1 MSTQNLA
8 PLPPEPRTSKVA
20 RYALVGALM
29 LGSYGLGVC
38 TTPLKVKAETTSFA
52 TFLQVYDLLKNEY
65 VESNIK
71 DNELVY
77 GAIRGMLGSL
87 DDPYTRF
94 MDPKAFQSMQ
104 DERQGSFGGIG
115 IQIGQKDGKLT
126 VIAPIEGTPAARAGL
141 RAGDHIAEIDGK
153 ATKDMAEAE
162 AVSLIR
168 GAKGSKVT
176 LTIRRTGAEKPLAVG
191 IVRDNIVTKAVKVEE
206 VEGNLGYIRLST
218 FMSNEAGTE
227 VKTALQ
233 KFNKKDG
240 LIIDLRGNPGGL
252 LPNAVDIGSMFIKDG
267 PIVQLVNR
275 AGEKQFLKASGS
287 VIVDTKIPV
296 VVLIDAGSASAS
308 EILAGALQ
316 DTHRAT
322 LIGTKSFGKGLVQ
335 TVHSL
340 SDGSGVAITTQKYLT
355 AGGHDI
361 HKKGVE
367 PDIKIELPKLK
378 LDKTGNPDAA
388 EVKKFKD
395 TQLEKAKSF
404 LKEQVAKR
412 RSNG

>member
-1 MSTQNLA
+1 MSK
-8 PLPPEPRTSKVA
+8 KVA
-20 RYALVGALM
+20 SYALVGALM

-38 TTPLKVKAETTSFA
+38 TTPLKVKAESTSFA

-65 VESNIK
+65 VERDLK
-71 DNELVY
+71 DNSLVY

-115 IQIGQKDGKLT
+115 IQIGIKDGRLS
-126 VIAPIEGTPAARAGL
+126 VIAPMEGTPAFKAGL
-141 RAGDHIAEIDGK
+141 KAGDHIMEIDGK
-153 ATKDMAEAE
+153 PTKDMAEAE

-168 GAKGSKVT
+168 GARGTKVM
-176 LTIRRTGAEKPLAVG
+176 LTIKHAGATDSRKVA
-191 IVRDNIVTKAVKVEE
+191 IVRDNIVTKAVKIEE
-206 VEGNLGYIRLST
+206 MDGNLGYVRLST
-218 FMSNEAGTE
+218 FMSNEAGQE

-233 KFNKKDG
+233 KFNAKDG
-240 LIIDLRGNPGGL
+240 IIVDLRGNPGGL

-275 AGEKQFLKASGS
+275 EGEKQFLKASGR

-296 VVLIDAGSASAS
+296 VVLIDGGSASAS

-316 DTHRAT
+316 DTKRAT

-361 HKKGVE
+361 HKKGVV
-367 PDIKIELPKLK
+367 PDIKIELPKVK
-378 LDKTGNPDAA
+378 VDKNGVPDPA

-395 TQLEKAKSF
+395 TQMEKAKAF
-404 LKEQVAKR
+404 LKGEIAKR
-412 RSNG
+412 RAAGVM

>member
-1 MSTQNLA
+1 MSN
-8 PLPPEPRTSKVA
+8 KVA

-65 VESNIK
+65 VERELK
-71 DNELVY
+71 DNDLVY

-115 IQIGQKDGKLT
+115 IQIGIKDGKLS
-126 VIAPIEGTPAARAGL
+126 VIAPMEGTPAFKAGL
-141 RAGDHIAEIDGK
+141 KAGDHIMEIDGK
-153 ATKDMAEAE
+153 PTKDMAEAE
-162 AVSLIR
+162 AVSMIR
-168 GAKGSKVT
+168 GARGTKVT
-176 LTIRRTGAEKPLAVG
+176 LTIKHQGASESRKVA
-191 IVRDNIVTKAVKVEE
+191 IVRDNIVTKAVKIEE
-206 VEGNLGYIRLST
+206 IEGNLGYVRLST
-218 FMSNEAGTE
+218 FMSNEAGQE
-227 VKTALQ
+227 VKQALT

-240 LIIDLRGNPGGL
+240 IIVDLRGNPGGL

-275 AGEKQFLKASGS
+275 EGEKQFLKASGR
-287 VIVDTKIPV
+287 VVVDNKIPV
-296 VVLIDAGSASAS
+296 VVLIDGGSASAS

-316 DTHRAT
+316 DTKRAT

-367 PDIKIELPKLK
+367 PDIKIELPKIK
-378 LDKTGNPDAA
+378 VDKNGVPDPA

-395 TQLEKAKSF
+395 TQMEKAKAF
-404 LKEQVAKR
+404 LKGEIAKR
-412 RSNG
+412 RAAGLM

>member
-1 MSTQNLA
+1 MSN
-8 PLPPEPRTSKVA
+8 KVA
-20 RYALVGALM
+20 SYALVGALM

-65 VESNIK
+65 VDRDLK
-71 DNELVY
+71 DNTLVY

-115 IQIGQKDGKLT
+115 IQIGIKDGKLS
-126 VIAPIEGTPAARAGL
+126 VIAPMEDTPAFKAGL
-141 RAGDHIAEIDGK
+141 KAGDHIVEIDGK
-153 ATKDMAEAE
+153 PTKDMAEAE

-168 GAKGSKVT
+168 GARGTKVT
-176 LTIRRTGAEKPLAVG
+176 LTIKHAGAAEARKVA
-191 IVRDNIVTKAVKVEE
+191 IVRDNIVTKAVKIEDFD
-206 VEGNLGYIRLST
+206 GNLGYVRLST
-218 FMSNEAGTE
+218 FMSNEAGQE

-233 KFNKKDG
+233 RFNKKDG
-240 LIIDLRGNPGGL
+240 IIIDLRGNPGGL

-275 AGEKQFLKASGS
+275 EGEKQFLKANGR

-296 VVLIDAGSASAS
+296 VVLIDGGSASAS

-316 DTHRAT
+316 DTKRAT
-322 LIGTKSFGKGLVQ
+322 LIGQKSFGKGLVQ

-367 PDIKIELPKLK
+367 PDIKVELPKLK
-378 LDKTGNPDAA
+378 DNKNGQVDPVEL
-388 EVKKFKD
+388 KKAKD
-395 TQLEKAKSF
+395 TQLDRAKAY
-404 LKEQVAKR
+404 LKAEVAKR
-412 RSNG
+412 RAAGIL

>member
-1 MSTQNLA
+1 MSN
-8 PLPPEPRTSKVA
+8 KVA
-20 RYALVGALM
+20 SYALVGALM

-65 VESNIK
+65 VERDLK

-115 IQIGQKDGKLT
+115 IQIGIKDGKLS
-126 VIAPIEGTPAARAGL
+126 VIAPMEGTPAFKAGL
-141 RAGDHIAEIDGK
+141 KAGDHIMEIDGK
-153 ATKDMAEAE
+153 PTKDMAEAE

-168 GAKGSKVT
+168 GARGTKVV
-176 LTIRRTGAEKPLAVG
+176 LTIKHTGAAESRKVP
-191 IVRDNIVTKAVKVEE
+191 IVRDNIVTKAVKIEE
-206 VEGNLGYIRLST
+206 MDGNLGYVRLST
-218 FMSNEAGTE
+218 FMSNEAGQE
-227 VKTALQ
+227 VKSALQ

-240 LIIDLRGNPGGL
+240 IIVDLRGNPGGL

-275 AGEKQFLKASGS
+275 EGEKQFLKASGR
-287 VIVDTKIPV
+287 VVVDNKIPV
-296 VVLIDAGSASAS
+296 VVLIDGGSASAS

-316 DTHRAT
+316 DTKRAT

-367 PDIKIELPKLK
+367 PDIKIELPKIK
-378 LDKTGNPDAA
+378 VDKNGVPDAA

-395 TQLEKAKSF
+395 TQMEKAKAF
-404 LKEQVAKR
+404 LKGEIAKR
-412 RSNG
+412 RAAGVM